1 MKTTLEFS
9 WNHVFKLDVYIDGT
23 DNVQC
28 LHDYVV
34 EVMKNKKDYILKDM
48 IDGKNNTR
56 IGLNINLAY
65 LEDEDRIEILNED
78 EIIST
83 IDELEDLAGLA
94 E

>member
-9 WNHVFKLDVYIDGT
+9 WNHVFKLDVYIDET
-23 DNVQC
+23 DDVQC

-34 EVMKNKKDYILKDM
+34 EVMKNKKDYILRDM

-56 IGLNINLAY
+56 IGLNVNLAY

-83 IDELEDLAGLA
+83 IDELEDLAKLA